1 MIGRRIL
8 NRELIQDGTIPVYSA
23 NVFSPFGYVNHST
36 ISDFSSP
43 SVLWG
48 IDGDWMVNY
57 VPSDSAFCPT
67 DHCGVLKVVS
77 DDFNPHFVKFVLQK
91 EGKKMGFSRSYR
103 ASLDRIESMSIP
115 KLPISIQ
122 NEFIS
127 KVEELLSKS
136 EDLERKLP
144 ILAEQQNII
153 IKQLLLDQ

>member
-1 MIGRRIL
+1 
-8 NRELIQDGTIPVYSA
+8 
-23 NVFSPFGYVNHST
+23 
-36 ISDFSSP
+36 
-43 SVLWG
+43 
-48 IDGDWMVNY
+48 
-57 VPSDSAFCPT
+57 
-67 DHCGVLKVVS
+67 
-77 DDFNPHFVKFVLQK
+77 VKFVLQK

-103 ASLDRIESMSIP
+103 ASLDRIESISIP

-136 EDLERKLP
+136 EDLEKKLP